1 MGFEPMFKDES
12 LSPKPST
19 FLRVSSSLK
28 TTTKERLSARRPGQV
43 FSGIESC

>member
-19 FLRVSSSLK
+19 FLRGFKFSQNNN
-28 TTTKERLSARRPGQV
+28 EREIVR
-43 FSGIESC
+43 

>member
-19 FLRVSSSLK
+19 FLRGFKFSL
-28 TTTKERLSARRPGQV
+28 TPERDCPLDDRAKFLVG
-43 FSGIESC
+43 